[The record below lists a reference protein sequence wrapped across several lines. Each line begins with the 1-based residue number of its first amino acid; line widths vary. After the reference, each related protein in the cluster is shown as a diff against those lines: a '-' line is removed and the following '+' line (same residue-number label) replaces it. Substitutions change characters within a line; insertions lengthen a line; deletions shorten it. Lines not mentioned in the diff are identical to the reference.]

1 MLSKKRN
8 NRNNLKSRK
17 YKKVS
22 KSRKQ
27 NSRSKVLKTRKNIL
41 RGGATITPVT
51 NIPHYTEP
59 HQGLPPLPYNNNPPP
74 RPRSSLK
81 NQVPVNLNITTHMVP
96 SKVAPPRPKSPKPI
110 I

>member
-41 RGGATITPVT
+41 RGGARTPVT
-51 NIPHYTEP
+51 NIPHYAKP
-59 HQGLPPLPYNNNPPP
+59 HLNRGDPLPPPPANGSPP

-81 NQVPVNLNITTHMVP
+81 EHVKVTLQTNTHADPQNIYGNEEL
-96 SKVAPPRPKSPKPI
+96 
-110 I
+110 